1 MHLPAG
7 AANIGGMSRG
17 VSELV
22 RERVAEAVD
31 HGATLDEVEADVLD
45 QAPVSGEAR
54 DALWLYAWNLREQ
67 AQRPD
72 DAAR

>member
-1 MHLPAG
+1 LHLALGQGRIG
-7 AANIGGMSRG
+7 AMSRG
-17 VSELV
+17 VLELV

-31 HGATLDEVEADVLD
+31 DGATLDEVENEVLLP
-45 QAPVSGEAR
+45 APVSGDAR

-72 DAAR
+72 DAR